1 MCRSPQSNFSISTE
15 RQIGLLNAIAIFG
28 KLAGQCTKAFML
40 SLPRSYLLLS
50 ALATR
55 LTKIHL
61 REINVCVKLG
71 FRRSAEPSYQQ
82 NLTCA
87 PNTSSLLP
95 LIEANANANAPL
107 IRLQSVQLVTFLITS
122 EFTITYTFPFI
133 SLIVFWFKLIA
144 LNKFALC
151 LFPTSNSN

>member
-1 MCRSPQSNFSISTE
+1 
-15 RQIGLLNAIAIFG
+15 
-28 KLAGQCTKAFML
+28 ML
-40 SLPRSYLLLS
+40 SLPSSYLLLS

-71 FRRSAEPSYQQ
+71 FRHSAKPSYQQ

-87 PNTSSLLP
+87 PNTSSTSSPSLLP
-95 LIEANANANAPL
+95 PMEGNANANAPL